1 MTQFRALEKIAEKKI
16 RQKQIRGLMVKIEKY
31 DLTTIGLESNVDMM
45 ESDLHEL
52 MHVYYKRH
60 GVILY
65 SKVFF
70 SWHAVRWCCMIFFF
84 PHRKQGISHETLR
97 SSIRNAQ
104 RSLMLNVGNC
114 RLCAPIRRY
123 FTRLKVF

>member
-1 MTQFRALEKIAEKKI
+1 MCTLFGLKGYDQLMTQFRALEKIAEEKI
-16 RQKQIRGLMVKIEKY
+16 RQKQQRGLMKKIGKY
-31 DLTTIGLESNVDMM
+31 DLATIGLESNVDMM

-70 SWHAVRWCCMIFFF
+70 S
-84 PHRKQGISHETLR
+84 
-97 SSIRNAQ
+97 
-104 RSLMLNVGNC
+104 
-114 RLCAPIRRY
+114 
-123 FTRLKVF
+123 

>member
-1 MTQFRALEKIAEKKI
+1 MLSYEHVNLRLWPRMRTLFGLKGFDQLMTQFRALEKIAEEKI
-16 RQKQIRGLMVKIEKY
+16 RQKQKRGLMDKIEKY
-31 DLTTIGLESNVDMM
+31 DLATIGLESNVDMM

-70 SWHAVRWCCMIFFF
+70 SWHAVRWCCMIFLSPTEKRAF
-84 PHRKQGISHETLR
+84 R
-97 SSIRNAQ
+97 
-104 RSLMLNVGNC
+104 
-114 RLCAPIRRY
+114 
-123 FTRLKVF
+123 TRH